1 MMPRPLLRPAALFA
15 LLLAAAPT
23 APAVPIRIVATPAG
37 ATVVLQETGQRLP
50 APANFDV
57 KRSDKPYTFTVE
69 LAGYQS
75 ESVTFSTKSK
85 QKEIAVTLEPLQLDR
100 EVTLK
105 SSPEGASVTI
115 DGRAAGVT
123 PLTTRVTFHRETKTS
138 PWKPQTV
145 ALAKADHQGES
156 FRLAYEQP
164 APPAVA
170 LSLLRFEKT
179 FSIETKA
186 PDGAAIEAI
195 LTVNGQEKGS
205 APAKIP
211 LVFTRSDK
219 TKPWNTY
226 ALQAEIPTIYQPAT
240 ATLTHDSPNIVSLTL
255 KPITELPVPLLA
267 PLVEVTPTGARMTVD
282 QTTRL
287 ALLATGERAADI
299 TGLARLTRFARR
311 DQNAKAPLQA
321 LNSYAITP
329 DGASAILALTMQ
341 DDSGRF
347 YSALFL
353 KKIEDDSG
361 GLGRLIDNS
370 KRYLDAA
377 PVIAPDSSNILVFQ
391 SNRGDPA
398 KPDIFRIN
406 FADNRTSGG
415 VARITNDQRFNYGPT
430 YTDSNREVVYLSVE
444 PAYPLATPQ
453 LSTVKMDGAL
463 PTQFQITAHEVSH
476 REPAKIYFTRTD
488 ETSGKKQ
495 IFSVEPDG
503 RLETNVISDDS
514 FLSAHCFHPVASFSS
529 PVRILFVSD
538 RDVDDQGRRNNNI
551 YVMNADGS
559 GIQQLTANGSDDIAP
574 AWSPTD
580 PNVVYFMSNRGG
592 AYNLWRLRLK

>member
-1 MMPRPLLRPAALFA
+1 MMTRPLFRQVA
-15 LLLAAAPT
+15 LLALLSSATLPAL
-23 APAVPIRIVATPAG
+23 AVPIKIIATPAG
-37 ATVVLQETGQRLP
+37 ATVVLASTGQRLP
-50 APANFDV
+50 SPANFDV
-57 KRSDKPYTFTVE
+57 KRSDTPYTFSVE
-69 LAGYQS
+69 LAGYQT
-75 ESVTFSTKSK
+75 ETLTFSTKSK
-85 QKEIAVTLEPLQLDR
+85 TKELTVTLEPLQLER
-100 EVTLK
+100 EASIK

-115 DGRAAGVT
+115 DGRPAGTT
-123 PLTTRVTFHRETKTS
+123 PLTTKVMFHRDTKSS

-145 ALAKADHQGES
+145 ALAKTDYQGES
-156 FRLAYEQP
+156 TRITYEQP
-164 APPAVA
+164 SPAPVTLA
-170 LSLLRFEKT
+170 LLRFDKT
-179 FSIETKA
+179 FSVETKA
-186 PDGAAIEAI
+186 PDGAPIEAL
-195 LTVNGQEKGS
+195 LTINGQEKGS
-205 APAKIP
+205 APAKLP
-211 LVFTRSDK
+211 LVFQRTDK
-219 TKPWNTY
+219 TKPWNSY
-226 ALQAEIPTIYQPAT
+226 ALTAEIPTIYQPTT
-240 ATLTHDSPNIVSLTL
+240 ATLTHDSPNILSLTL

-267 PLVEVTPTGARMTVD
+267 PVVEVTATGARMTVD
-282 QTTRL
+282 QATRL

-311 DQNAKAPLQA
+311 DQNAKAPLQV

-329 DGASAILALTMQ
+329 DGGSAILALTMQ
-341 DDSGRF
+341 DDAGKF
-347 YSALFL
+347 FSALFI

-398 KPDIFRIN
+398 KPDIFRVN

-514 FLSAHCFHPVASFSS
+514 FLSAHCVNPVASFSS

-559 GIQQLTANGSDDIAP
+559 GIQQLTANGSDDIHP
-574 AWSPTD
+574 SWSPTD
-580 PNVVYFMSNRGG
+580 PSVVYFMSNRGG